1 MKIVCLLKIKHLN
14 LYYNNKLNERQQSG
28 IATKSTIMKK
38 QLFILSISILISG
51 LMFTQANAQSNKE
64 LNKLET
70 QAYRAFGNG
79 DYKLAL
85 NLFLHLDSAKVD
97 KGNYFDYMIGMC
109 YLSTPESHKA
119 LTYLKNAKKE
129 GQTSF
134 VIDYYIGRALFLDKN
149 YIEAEKYLKFYLS
162 ELSTLNYTFVA
173 KEVKTTENSIH
184 LEKSKNDV
192 LCLVTICEE
201 HNKTQLQTVVLR

>member
-1 MKIVCLLKIKHLN
+1 
-14 LYYNNKLNERQQSG
+14 
-28 IATKSTIMKK
+28 MKK
-38 QLFILSISILISG
+38 QFIILSISFLLSA
-51 LMFTQANAQSNKE
+51 LMFSQANAQSKRE

-70 QAYRAFGNG
+70 QAYRAFGSG

-85 NLFLHLDSAKVD
+85 NLFMHLDSSKAD
-97 KGNYFDYMIGMC
+97 NGNYFDYMIGMC
-109 YLSTPESHKA
+109 YLSTSENNKA

-149 YIEAEKYLKFYLS
+149 YIEAEKYLKAYLS
-162 ELSTLNYTFVA
+162 ELSTLNYTFVP

-201 HNKTQLQTVVLR
+201 YNKSQLQTVVLR

>member
-1 MKIVCLLKIKHLN
+1 
-14 LYYNNKLNERQQSG
+14 
-28 IATKSTIMKK
+28 MKK
-38 QLFILSISILISG
+38 QLLILAISFFISG
-51 LMFTQANAQSNKE
+51 LMFTQTYAQSKRK

-85 NLFLHLDSAKVD
+85 NLFMHLDSTKVD
-97 KGNYFDYMIGMC
+97 NGNYFDYMIGMC
-109 YLSTPESHKA
+109 YLSTSESHKA

-134 VIDYYIGRALFLDKN
+134 VIDYYIGRAFFLDKN
-149 YIEAEKYLKFYLS
+149 YIEAEKYLKAYLS
-162 ELSTLNYTFVA
+162 ELSALNYTFVA
-173 KEVKTTENSIH
+173 KEEKTKENSIH

-201 HNKTQLQTVVLR
+201 YNKSQLQSVVLR